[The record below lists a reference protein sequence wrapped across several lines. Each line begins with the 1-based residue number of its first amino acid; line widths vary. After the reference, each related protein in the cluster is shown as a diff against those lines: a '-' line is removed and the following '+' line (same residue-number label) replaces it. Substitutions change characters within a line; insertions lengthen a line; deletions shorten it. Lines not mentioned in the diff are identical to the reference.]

1 MARESTL
8 DMARIQ
14 RRYQALKNGRSGWD
28 TAWASL
34 AELFLPGRWHADAD
48 DGAGGPKLNSR
59 LVNSAGVLAMR
70 TLAAGMQGGMTSP
83 VRPWFRLTLR
93 NREAAGEAGGQTA
106 GQSGGE
112 TGRWLDEVTEAMR
125 AALHQSNF
133 YNAVHGLYA
142 DLGTFG
148 TGLMVETADADGL
161 NFHLVR
167 AGDYVLDVNG
177 RGEVD
182 TFFRR
187 IGMTARQIVDLW
199 GEGDNV
205 PPAIREAAKASSG
218 SGGSA
223 GQRFEVIH
231 GVFPRHD
238 LAPGAALGPAARPF
252 VSVYFC
258 EIGEGGRPAVLSEGG
273 FDMFPAFAPRWDLSA
288 GAVYGRSPA
297 MDVTP
302 DCKMLQAMTA
312 TLRRMQHKIA
322 DPPAVADASLRQ
334 YGVDLDPGSLTF
346 VDMATL
352 AQAGN
357 PVTPIQQPEPAAL
370 SYTMQGIRD
379 VEKLVAEGLYSDLFR
394 LLMDD
399 DRRQITA
406 TEIQARQQEKLILI
420 GPVVERLHKELLEP
434 LIIRTFGLMRDWGAL
449 PEPPD
454 EVAEGMAGLDVSFE
468 SVLAQA
474 QKLTATSALE
484 QGLAFLAQS
493 AQVNPEVLDLMDF
506 DAMGRAYMDRIGLPE
521 ACLRDEGGIAALRA
535 QRAEAQAAAARQA
548 EAREAVRQMA
558 DLSAAAKNL
567 GQTPAGADGQTLMGT
582 VLGGMG
588 AL

>member
-1 MARESTL
+1 M
-8 DMARIQ
+8 DIIQIQ
-14 RRYQALKNGRSGWD
+14 RRWQALKSERSGWD
-28 TAWASL
+28 RSWASL
-34 AELFLPGRWHADAD
+34 AELFLPERWHADSD
-48 DGAGGPKLNSR
+48 ESSHPSPKLNSR

-83 VRPWFRLTLR
+83 VRPWFRLALK
-93 NREAAGEAGGQTA
+93 NRDAA
-106 GQSGGE
+106 GQSRVQA
-112 TGRWLDEVTEAMR
+112 GRGAGKWLDEVTEAMR

-148 TGLMVETADADGL
+148 TGLLVETADADGL
-161 NFHLVR
+161 HFHLVR

-199 GEGDNV
+199 GEGENV
-205 PPAIREAAKASSG
+205 PSAIREAAKAGGAQSG
-218 SGGSA
+218 VT
-223 GQRFEVIH
+223 RFTVIH
-231 GVFPRHD
+231 GVFPRSD
-238 LAPGAALGPAARPF
+238 LKPDVALGPQSKPF
-252 VSVYFC
+252 ASVYFC
-258 EIGEGGRPAVLSEGG
+258 EAGGRPSVLSEGG

-352 AQAGN
+352 AQAGT

-394 LLMDD
+394 MLLDD
-399 DRRQITA
+399 GRRQITA
-406 TEIQARQQEKLILI
+406 TEIQARQQEKMILI

-434 LIIRTFGLMRDWGAL
+434 LIIRTFGLMREWGAL
-449 PEPPD
+449 PEPP
-454 EVAEGMAGLDVSFE
+454 EELGAAELDVGFE

-474 QKLTATSALE
+474 QKLSATSALE
-484 QGLAFLAQS
+484 QGLAFMAQS

-521 ACLRDEGGIAALRA
+521 ACVRDERDIAAMRTQRA
-535 QRAEAQAAAARQA
+535 EERAAAQKQAEAQAAS
-548 EAREAVRQMA
+548 RQMA

-582 VLGGMG
+582 ILGGLG